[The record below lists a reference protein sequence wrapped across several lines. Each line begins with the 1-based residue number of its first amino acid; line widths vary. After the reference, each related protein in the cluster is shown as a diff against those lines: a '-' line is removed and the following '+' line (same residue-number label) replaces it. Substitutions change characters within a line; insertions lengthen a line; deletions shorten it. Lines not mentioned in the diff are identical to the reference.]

1 MPRDYRVYVDDIIGA
16 IEKIQRFTVDLDRET
31 FSQDEK
37 TFDAVIRNL
46 EVIGEA
52 IKKIPEDVRTRY
64 PLVEW
69 KKIAGVRDILVH
81 EYFGI
86 DVEIVWDILQNK
98 LAPLEIQMRQ
108 ILADH

>member
-16 IEKIQRFTVDLDRET
+16 IEKIQRFTVGVDRET
-31 FSQDEK
+31 FSRDEK

-52 IKKIPEDVRTRY
+52 IKKVPEDVRTRY

-86 DVEIVWDILQNK
+86 DVEIVWDILQSK
-98 LAPLEIQMRQ
+98 LAPLETQMRK
-108 ILADH
+108 ILVDL